1 MRKLTVY
8 IWIFII
14 IFMGYLVLL
23 NVMANDQLQRVTEDI
38 TNSAKNIWLVST
50 VAESCGVTSL
60 AHKGSPKSAS
70 QSAEIPSGSQKLR
83 CGDCVSLIGILVK
96 SANHIHI
103 REMGSERRT

>member
-60 AHKGSPKSAS
+60 THKGSPKSAS